1 MTIQSNSRQVPKVRM
16 YTANKMYYDLLYG
29 VLQEMSY
36 YDFDLWG
43 ERRRYIDKCN
53 IKYVDLAERIGLTR
67 QSVSSKFKNLIELGL
82 IEYEEEEKRY
92 VLNSL
97 DKNEAALIPFET
109 LRRLNN
115 TVNHNCISI
124 YVYLLNRFV
133 AAEQKEY
140 MITLG
145 QLKMFIGLSD
155 TTNSNNVVVT
165 DILVVLRKL
174 GLVDFRKESN
184 GSKTYFVI
192 EKVRNVIE
200 D

>member
-124 YVYLLNRFV
+124 YYSLCSTIIYRYV
-133 AAEQKEY
+133 
-140 MITLG
+140 
-145 QLKMFIGLSD
+145 
-155 TTNSNNVVVT
+155 
-165 DILVVLRKL
+165 
-174 GLVDFRKESN
+174 
-184 GSKTYFVI
+184 
-192 EKVRNVIE
+192 
-200 D
+200 